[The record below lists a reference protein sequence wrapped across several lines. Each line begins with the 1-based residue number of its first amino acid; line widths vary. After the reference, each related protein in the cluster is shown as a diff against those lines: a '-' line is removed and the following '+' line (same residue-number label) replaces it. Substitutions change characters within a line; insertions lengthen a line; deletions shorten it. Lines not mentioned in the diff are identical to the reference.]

1 MSHVVEI
8 PVGPQHPALHEPILF
23 RLLVEGER
31 IVRVVPSIGYNH
43 RGIEKLAETNT
54 FVKGLYI
61 CGRVCGICNIVHA
74 TTYTMAIERIQGVEV
89 PPRAR
94 YLRVLVNE
102 LERIHS
108 HMLIVAVMAEVLG
121 FESLFMLIMRDR
133 EAVMQLKELVTGNRV
148 LGDYLIF
155 GGVRRDI
162 DDAAAH
168 RILRTLDHIE
178 ERVRYYR
185 RVFEEDVTINKRL
198 RGVGPISRAEAVR
211 YCLVGPTARGSGVE
225 TDVRAED
232 PYEAY
237 GELEFNVVTYPDGDS
252 WSRMMVRI
260 DEILESIEIIRQ
272 VLKRLPQG
280 QAVPKTFKRALPK
293 GEAIARAEAPRG
305 ELVYHVISDGKP
317 TPYRVKI
324 RTPSMANVINGIVAF
339 KDAYIA
345 DAPAII
351 ASFDPCISCME
362 RVVEVV
368 DLDKRKSTVV
378 SLRELAG
385 WRG

>member
-162 DDAAAH
+162 DDATAH

-280 QAVPKTFKRALPK
+280 QAVPKMFKRALPK